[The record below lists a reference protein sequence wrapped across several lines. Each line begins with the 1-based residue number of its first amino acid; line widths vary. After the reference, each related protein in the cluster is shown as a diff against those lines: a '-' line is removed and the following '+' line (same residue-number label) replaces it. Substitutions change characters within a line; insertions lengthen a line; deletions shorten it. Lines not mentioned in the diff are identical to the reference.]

1 MTQHLTIL
9 DRSVRH
15 HDSMFVL
22 EILHFPSCPLHE
34 LIMRIEGVRGNPF
47 AHPLES
53 GLGRWIPFKD
63 SKHFV
68 RPADLAGDN
77 IPTEAA
83 SKAEAL
89 GLCHIG
95 PGLLQRCLR
104 AFALTVFPEELRV
117 MPGD

>member
-1 MTQHLTIL
+1 MTQHLKML

-22 EILHFPSCPLHE
+22 EILHFPGCPLHE
-34 LIMRIEGVRGNPF
+34 LIMRIEVVRVNPF
-47 AHPLES
+47 PHPIES
-53 GLGRWIPFKD
+53 RLGRWIPFKD
-63 SKHFV
+63 SKYFV
-68 RPADLAGDN
+68 RPADLAGDD

-89 GLCHIG
+89 GLRHIG

-104 AFALTVFPEELRV
+104 AFALTVFSEELRV
-117 MPGD
+117 MPDD